1 MEFPCQFTIVDEKET
16 GSIAEKFSRILKKGD
31 IVTLNGNLGAGKTFF
46 VKEVCKHFGIVNSS
60 SPSFAIVNQYDGDSR
75 VYHFDFYRI
84 KKENELIDI
93 GFEDYI
99 NDLDA
104 ISFIEWSDMFP
115 EILPKQRYEIFIEL
129 KNDDSRELR
138 INKYER

>member
-1 MEFPCQFTIVDEKET
+1 MNFPAIFEIKTEDQTISVAKEF
-16 GSIAEKFSRILKKGD
+16 SSILKEGD

-46 VKEVCKHFGIVNSS
+46 TKEVCKSFGIINSS
-60 SPSFAIVNQYDGDSR
+60 SPSFAIVNQYDGLYKI
-75 VYHFDFYRI
+75 YHFDFYRI
-84 KKENELIDI
+84 KKEAELIDL

-104 ISFIEWSDMFP
+104 ICFIEWSNMYP
-115 EILPKQRYEIFIEL
+115 NILPAERYEVTLKLKQDNTREL
-129 KNDDSRELR
+129 K